1 MNKKQQIEQCRKI
14 LYGYNVNETITKEED
29 IGYLLSIFEN
39 HTEWELK
46 KGVGIQSIS
55 IMKNVYNKC
64 FQLNRID
71 GSSTDISF
79 MHCISSLSK
88 DDIVRKACRN
98 AISHL
103 IIDFIKER
111 VEYGVSVCPIT
122 NEIITRENI
131 NIDHYDMDFNSMYRL
146 WVTQYDGKYLYSQVN
161 TTEDNCVLTYFVN
174 ESIKAEFISFHNKH
188 CKLRAVTHKA
198 NASILKT
205 KRKGLS

>member
-29 IGYLLSIFEN
+29 IEYLLSIFEN

-88 DDIVRKACRN
+88 DDI
-98 AISHL
+98 
-103 IIDFIKER
+103 IKKH
-111 VEYGVSVCPIT
+111 VE
-122 NEIITRENI
+122 
-131 NIDHYDMDFNSMYRL
+131 ML
-146 WVTQYDGKYLYSQVN
+146 
-161 TTEDNCVLTYFVN
+161 
-174 ESIKAEFISFHNKH
+174 
-188 CKLRAVTHKA
+188 
-198 NASILKT
+198 
-205 KRKGLS
+205 